1 MLNLRLPYTLFLLLL
16 LPIIFL
22 RLIWRARKQP
32 EYLNHIGERF
42 GFYPVHCDKPVLSPS
57 TSSGQAPRSGVEGP
71 VIWLHAVS
79 VGETRATQSL
89 VTRLRATYPH
99 HQILLT
105 HTTPTG
111 RAAGEQLYGES
122 VLRAY
127 LPYDYPFAVNKFLR
141 HFRPQL
147 GILMETEIWF
157 NLIHAC
163 HEAGTPLLLL
173 NARMSEKSARGYARF
188 SRLTRSALNELAATA
203 AQTTDDAAR
212 LNELG
217 ALNVTVMGNL
227 KFDIEPPAAM
237 LELGKQLREQFGVTR
252 KVFIAAS
259 TRDGEESILLDAL
272 RNIQI
277 PELLIVIVPR
287 HPQRFSEVA
296 GLLEQRGI
304 KFQRRSS
311 NRTVASD
318 TQVVLGDS
326 MGELFAYYAAADLAF
341 IGGSLLPYG
350 GQNLIESCAVG
361 TPVLVGP
368 HTENFS
374 EATQLAVNAGA
385 ALQVRNATE
394 IMAEMQHLLENPKA
408 LQQMRFKCSRFVELN
423 RGATD
428 KALRVIKSLQ
438 AITWERQ

>member
-1 MLNLRLPYTLFLLLL
+1 M
-16 LPIIFL
+16 
-22 RLIWRARKQP
+22 
-32 EYLNHIGERF
+32 
-42 GFYPVHCDKPVLSPS
+42 
-57 TSSGQAPRSGVEGP
+57 
-71 VIWLHAVS
+71 
-79 VGETRATQSL
+79 
-89 VTRLRATYPH
+89 
-99 HQILLT
+99 
-105 HTTPTG
+105 
-111 RAAGEQLYGES
+111 
-122 VLRAY
+122 LRAY

-311 NRTVASD
+311 NRTVASE

-394 IMAEMQHLLENPKA
+394 IMAEMQRLLENPKA